1 MNNLKNIETAIILAG
16 GKGTRLKKI
25 VSDVPKPMAPINNR
39 PFLEYLMD
47 YWINQGISK
56 FILSVGYLNE
66 VITNHFGNSYGSAQ
80 IEYVFESSPLGTGGG
95 LLLASKDL
103 NESFLLLNGDTFFEV
118 KLSDFYS
125 FHKKHN
131 SEWTM
136 SLFRSFD
143 IERYMSTYPQDKNMV
158 YGHYL
163 LAMCYYENIED
174 EKKDLAPL
182 IQAKKKFK
190 FILKEYPETDFA
202 LDASFKIDLI
212 NDIMASKEMYIGRH
226 YIKKEKWIAAIN
238 RFKTVTEDYQTTI
251 YVEEAIHRLVEIY
264 YRIGLIDESKKYANL
279 LGYNYLSSDW
289 YTKSYK
295 IFDQD
300 IKTPKIKIEKN
311 SLLKKFKKL
320 F

>member
-1 MNNLKNIETAIILAG
+1 MNILYKFLILFSLISVISCSKEKKEISKITELDQELEMIVTYEAAMVGLEKGDYYFSSKKFLESELLFPQSEWAPKSALMSAYSNYMNN
-16 GKGTRLKKI
+16 
-25 VSDVPKPMAPINNR
+25 
-39 PFLEYLMD
+39 
-47 YWINQGISK
+47 
-56 FILSVGYLNE
+56 
-66 VITNHFGNSYGSAQ
+66 
-80 IEYVFESSPLGTGGG
+80 
-95 LLLASKDL
+95 
-103 NESFLLLNGDTFFEV
+103 
-118 KLSDFYS
+118 FYS
-125 FHKKHN
+125 
-131 SEWTM
+131 EAV
-136 SLFRSFD
+136 FD
-143 IERYMSTYPQDKNMV
+143 LTRYISTYPKDKNMI
-158 YGHYL
+158 YAHYL
-163 LAMCYYENIED
+163 MAMCYYENIED

-182 IQAKKKFK
+182 VKAKNKFE

-226 YIKKEKWIAAIN
+226 YIKREKWVAAIN

-289 YTKSYK
+289 YTKSYR

-300 IKTPKIKIEKN
+300 IKTPQIKIEKN

>member
-1 MNNLKNIETAIILAG
+1 MNILYKFLILFSLILVISCSKEKKEISKITELDQELEMIVTYRAAMVGLEKGDYYFASKKFLESELLFPQSAWAPKSALMSAYSNYMNN
-16 GKGTRLKKI
+16 
-25 VSDVPKPMAPINNR
+25 
-39 PFLEYLMD
+39 
-47 YWINQGISK
+47 
-56 FILSVGYLNE
+56 
-66 VITNHFGNSYGSAQ
+66 
-80 IEYVFESSPLGTGGG
+80 
-95 LLLASKDL
+95 
-103 NESFLLLNGDTFFEV
+103 
-118 KLSDFYS
+118 FYS
-125 FHKKHN
+125 
-131 SEWTM
+131 EAV
-136 SLFRSFD
+136 FD
-143 IERYMSTYPQDKNMV
+143 LTRYMSTYPKDKNMI
-158 YGHYL
+158 YAHYL
-163 LAMCYYENIED
+163 MAMCYYENIED

-182 IQAKKKFK
+182 IQARKKFE

-226 YIKKEKWIAAIN
+226 YIKKEKWVAAIN

>member
-1 MNNLKNIETAIILAG
+1 VGLEKRDYYFASKKFLESELLFPQSEWAPKSALMSAYSNYMNN
-16 GKGTRLKKI
+16 
-25 VSDVPKPMAPINNR
+25 
-39 PFLEYLMD
+39 
-47 YWINQGISK
+47 
-56 FILSVGYLNE
+56 
-66 VITNHFGNSYGSAQ
+66 
-80 IEYVFESSPLGTGGG
+80 
-95 LLLASKDL
+95 
-103 NESFLLLNGDTFFEV
+103 
-118 KLSDFYS
+118 FYS
-125 FHKKHN
+125 
-131 SEWTM
+131 EAV
-136 SLFRSFD
+136 FD
-143 IERYMSTYPQDKNMV
+143 LTRYMSTYPKDKNMI
-158 YGHYL
+158 YAHYL
-163 LAMCYYENIED
+163 MAMCYYENIED

-182 IQAKKKFK
+182 VKAKNKFE

-226 YIKKEKWIAAIN
+226 YIKREKWVAAIN

-300 IKTPKIKIEKN
+300 IKTPQIKIEKN

>member
-1 MNNLKNIETAIILAG
+1 MNILYKFLILFSLISVISCSKEKKEISKITELDQELEMIVTYEAAMVGLEKGDYYFSSKKFLESELLFPQSEWAPKSALMSAYSNYMNN
-16 GKGTRLKKI
+16 
-25 VSDVPKPMAPINNR
+25 
-39 PFLEYLMD
+39 
-47 YWINQGISK
+47 
-56 FILSVGYLNE
+56 
-66 VITNHFGNSYGSAQ
+66 
-80 IEYVFESSPLGTGGG
+80 
-95 LLLASKDL
+95 
-103 NESFLLLNGDTFFEV
+103 
-118 KLSDFYS
+118 FYS
-125 FHKKHN
+125 
-131 SEWTM
+131 EAV
-136 SLFRSFD
+136 FD
-143 IERYMSTYPQDKNMV
+143 LTRYMSTYPKDKNMI
-158 YGHYL
+158 YAHYL
-163 LAMCYYENIED
+163 MAMCYYENIED

-182 IQAKKKFK
+182 VKAKNKFE

-226 YIKKEKWIAAIN
+226 YIKREKWVAAIN

-289 YTKSYK
+289 YTKSYR

-300 IKTPKIKIEKN
+300 IKTPQIKIEKN

>member
-1 MNNLKNIETAIILAG
+1 MKILYKLLILLSLILVSNCAKEKNEISKITELDQELEMIITYEAAMESLE
-16 GKGTRLKKI
+16 KKDYYFA
-25 VSDVPKPMAPINNR
+25 SKK
-39 PFLEYLMD
+39 FLESELLFPQSKWAPKSALMSA
-47 YWINQGISK
+47 YSN
-56 FILSVGYLNE
+56 YLNNYYSE
-66 VITNHFGNSYGSAQ
+66 A
-80 IEYVFESSPLGTGGG
+80 VF
-95 LLLASKDL
+95 DL
-103 NESFLLLNGDTFFEV
+103 
-118 KLSDFYS
+118 
-125 FHKKHN
+125 
-131 SEWTM
+131 
-136 SLFRSFD
+136 
-143 IERYMSTYPQDKNMV
+143 ERYMTIYPKDKNMV
-158 YGHYL
+158 YAHYL

-182 IQAKKKFK
+182 TKAKKKFE
-190 FILKEYPETDFA
+190 FILKEYPESDFA

-238 RFKTVTEDYQTTI
+238 RFKTVIEDYQTTI

-289 YTKSYK
+289 YSKSYK
-295 IFDQD
+295 IFDQK
-300 IKTPKIKIEKN
+300 IETPKIKIEKN

>member
-1 MNNLKNIETAIILAG
+1 MKILYKLLILISLILVNNCAKEKNEISKITELDQELEMIITYEAAMESLEKRDYYFAS
-16 GKGTRLKKI
+16 KK
-25 VSDVPKPMAPINNR
+25 
-39 PFLEYLMD
+39 FLESELLFPQSKWAPKSALMSA
-47 YWINQGISK
+47 YSN
-56 FILSVGYLNE
+56 YLNNYYSE
-66 VITNHFGNSYGSAQ
+66 A
-80 IEYVFESSPLGTGGG
+80 VF
-95 LLLASKDL
+95 DL
-103 NESFLLLNGDTFFEV
+103 
-118 KLSDFYS
+118 
-125 FHKKHN
+125 
-131 SEWTM
+131 
-136 SLFRSFD
+136 
-143 IERYMSTYPQDKNMV
+143 ERYMTTYPKDKNMV
-158 YGHYL
+158 YAHYL

-182 IQAKKKFK
+182 TKAKKKFE
-190 FILKEYPETDFA
+190 FILKEYPESDFA

-238 RFKTVTEDYQTTI
+238 RFKIVIEDYQTTI

-289 YTKSYK
+289 YSKSYK
-295 IFDQD
+295 IFDQK
-300 IKTPKIKIEKN
+300 IETPKIKIEKN

>member
-1 MNNLKNIETAIILAG
+1 MKILYKLLILFSLILVSNCAKEKNEISKITELDQELEMIITYEAAMESLE
-16 GKGTRLKKI
+16 KKDYYFA
-25 VSDVPKPMAPINNR
+25 SKK
-39 PFLEYLMD
+39 FLESELLFPQSKWAPKSALMSA
-47 YWINQGISK
+47 YSN
-56 FILSVGYLNE
+56 YLNNYYSE
-66 VITNHFGNSYGSAQ
+66 A
-80 IEYVFESSPLGTGGG
+80 VF
-95 LLLASKDL
+95 DL
-103 NESFLLLNGDTFFEV
+103 
-118 KLSDFYS
+118 
-125 FHKKHN
+125 
-131 SEWTM
+131 
-136 SLFRSFD
+136 
-143 IERYMSTYPQDKNMV
+143 ERYMTIYPKDKNMV
-158 YGHYL
+158 YAHYL

-182 IQAKKKFK
+182 TKAKNKFE
-190 FILKEYPETDFA
+190 FILKEYPESDFA

-238 RFKTVTEDYQTTI
+238 RFKTVIEDYQTTI

-289 YTKSYK
+289 YSKSYK
-295 IFDQD
+295 IFDQK
-300 IKTPKIKIEKN
+300 IETPKIKIEKN

>member
-1 MNNLKNIETAIILAG
+1 MKILYKLLILFSLILVSSCGKEKKEISKITELDQELEMIITYETAMASLEKRDYYFASKKFLESELLFPQSLWAPKSALMSAYSNYMNN
-16 GKGTRLKKI
+16 
-25 VSDVPKPMAPINNR
+25 
-39 PFLEYLMD
+39 
-47 YWINQGISK
+47 
-56 FILSVGYLNE
+56 
-66 VITNHFGNSYGSAQ
+66 
-80 IEYVFESSPLGTGGG
+80 
-95 LLLASKDL
+95 
-103 NESFLLLNGDTFFEV
+103 
-118 KLSDFYS
+118 FYS
-125 FHKKHN
+125 
-131 SEWTM
+131 EAV
-136 SLFRSFD
+136 FD
-143 IERYMSTYPQDKNMV
+143 LERYMSTYPKDKNMV
-158 YGHYL
+158 YAHYL
-163 LAMCYYENIED
+163 MAMCYYENIED

-182 IQAKKKFK
+182 IQARKKFE
-190 FILKEYPETDFA
+190 FILKEYSETDFA

-264 YRIGLIDESKKYANL
+264 YRIGLIEESKKYANL
-279 LGYNYLSSDW
+279 LGYNYQSSDW
-289 YTKSYK
+289 YKKSYK

>member
-1 MNNLKNIETAIILAG
+1 MNILYKLLILFSLILVISCAKEKKEISKITELDQELEMIITYEAAMMRLEKGDYYFASKKFLESELLFPQSEWAPKSALMSAYSNYMNN
-16 GKGTRLKKI
+16 
-25 VSDVPKPMAPINNR
+25 
-39 PFLEYLMD
+39 
-47 YWINQGISK
+47 
-56 FILSVGYLNE
+56 
-66 VITNHFGNSYGSAQ
+66 
-80 IEYVFESSPLGTGGG
+80 
-95 LLLASKDL
+95 
-103 NESFLLLNGDTFFEV
+103 
-118 KLSDFYS
+118 FYS
-125 FHKKHN
+125 
-131 SEWTM
+131 EAV
-136 SLFRSFD
+136 FD
-143 IERYMSTYPQDKNMV
+143 LTRYMSTYPKDKNMI
-158 YGHYL
+158 YAHYL
-163 LAMCYYENIED
+163 MAMCYYENIED

-182 IQAKKKFK
+182 VKAKNKFE

-226 YIKKEKWIAAIN
+226 YIKKEKWVAAIN

>member
-1 MNNLKNIETAIILAG
+1 MKNLYKLLILFFLILFSSCGKEKKEISKIIELDQELEMIVTYEDAMKSLEKRDYFFASKKFLESELLFPQSKWAPKSALMSAYSNYMNN
-16 GKGTRLKKI
+16 
-25 VSDVPKPMAPINNR
+25 
-39 PFLEYLMD
+39 
-47 YWINQGISK
+47 
-56 FILSVGYLNE
+56 
-66 VITNHFGNSYGSAQ
+66 
-80 IEYVFESSPLGTGGG
+80 
-95 LLLASKDL
+95 
-103 NESFLLLNGDTFFEV
+103 
-118 KLSDFYS
+118 FYS
-125 FHKKHN
+125 EAIFN
-131 SEWTM
+131 
-136 SLFRSFD
+136 L
-143 IERYMSTYPQDKNMV
+143 ERYMSTYPKDKNMI
-158 YGHYL
+158 YAHYL
-163 LAMCYYENIED
+163 WAMCYYENIEN

-182 IQAKKKFK
+182 IKAREKFE
-190 FILKEYPETDFA
+190 FILKEYPESDFA

-238 RFKTVTEDYQTTI
+238 RFKTVIEDYQTTI

-295 IFDQD
+295 IFDQK
-300 IKTPKIKIEKN
+300 IETPKIKIEKN

>member
-1 MNNLKNIETAIILAG
+1 MNILYKLLILFSLILVISCAKEKKEISKITELDQELEMIITYEAAMMRLEKGDYYFASKKFLESELLFPQSEWAPKSALMSAYSNYMNN
-16 GKGTRLKKI
+16 
-25 VSDVPKPMAPINNR
+25 
-39 PFLEYLMD
+39 
-47 YWINQGISK
+47 
-56 FILSVGYLNE
+56 
-66 VITNHFGNSYGSAQ
+66 
-80 IEYVFESSPLGTGGG
+80 
-95 LLLASKDL
+95 
-103 NESFLLLNGDTFFEV
+103 
-118 KLSDFYS
+118 FYS
-125 FHKKHN
+125 
-131 SEWTM
+131 EAV
-136 SLFRSFD
+136 FD
-143 IERYMSTYPQDKNMV
+143 LTRYMSTYPKDKNMI
-158 YGHYL
+158 YAHYL
-163 LAMCYYENIED
+163 MAMCYYENIED

-182 IQAKKKFK
+182 VKAKNKFE

-226 YIKKEKWIAAIN
+226 YIKKEKWVAAIN

-279 LGYNYLSSDW
+279 LGYNYLSSGW

-295 IFDQD
+295 IFDED
-300 IKTPKIKIEKN
+300 IRTPKIKIEKN

>member
-1 MNNLKNIETAIILAG
+1 MKILYKLLILFSLILVSNCAKEKNEISKITELDQELEMIITYEAAMESLE
-16 GKGTRLKKI
+16 KKDYYFA
-25 VSDVPKPMAPINNR
+25 SKK
-39 PFLEYLMD
+39 FLESELLFPQSKWAPKSALMSA
-47 YWINQGISK
+47 YSN
-56 FILSVGYLNE
+56 YLNNYYSE
-66 VITNHFGNSYGSAQ
+66 A
-80 IEYVFESSPLGTGGG
+80 VF
-95 LLLASKDL
+95 DL
-103 NESFLLLNGDTFFEV
+103 
-118 KLSDFYS
+118 
-125 FHKKHN
+125 
-131 SEWTM
+131 
-136 SLFRSFD
+136 
-143 IERYMSTYPQDKNMV
+143 ERYMTIYPKDKNMV
-158 YGHYL
+158 YAHYL

-182 IQAKKKFK
+182 TKAKKKFE
-190 FILKEYPETDFA
+190 FILKEYPESDFA

-238 RFKTVTEDYQTTI
+238 RFKIVIEDYQTTI

-289 YTKSYK
+289 YSKSYK
-295 IFDQD
+295 IFDQK
-300 IKTPKIKIEKN
+300 IETPKIKIEKN

>member
-1 MNNLKNIETAIILAG
+1 MNILYKFLILFSLILVISCSKEKKEISKITELDQELEMIVTYEAAMVGLEKRDYYFASKKFLESELLFPQSEWAPKSALMSAYSNYMNN
-16 GKGTRLKKI
+16 
-25 VSDVPKPMAPINNR
+25 
-39 PFLEYLMD
+39 
-47 YWINQGISK
+47 
-56 FILSVGYLNE
+56 
-66 VITNHFGNSYGSAQ
+66 
-80 IEYVFESSPLGTGGG
+80 
-95 LLLASKDL
+95 
-103 NESFLLLNGDTFFEV
+103 
-118 KLSDFYS
+118 FYS
-125 FHKKHN
+125 
-131 SEWTM
+131 EAV
-136 SLFRSFD
+136 FD
-143 IERYMSTYPQDKNMV
+143 LTRYMSTYPKDKNMI
-158 YGHYL
+158 YAHYL
-163 LAMCYYENIED
+163 MAMCYYENIED

-182 IQAKKKFK
+182 VKAKNKFE

-226 YIKKEKWIAAIN
+226 YIKREKWVAAIN

>member
-1 MNNLKNIETAIILAG
+1 MKILYKLLILFSLILVSSCAKEKKEISKITELDQELEMIITYKSAMVSLEKRDYYFASKKFLESELLFPQSVWASKSALMSAYSNYMNN
-16 GKGTRLKKI
+16 
-25 VSDVPKPMAPINNR
+25 
-39 PFLEYLMD
+39 
-47 YWINQGISK
+47 
-56 FILSVGYLNE
+56 
-66 VITNHFGNSYGSAQ
+66 
-80 IEYVFESSPLGTGGG
+80 
-95 LLLASKDL
+95 
-103 NESFLLLNGDTFFEV
+103 
-118 KLSDFYS
+118 FYS
-125 FHKKHN
+125 EAVFH
-131 SEWTM
+131 
-136 SLFRSFD
+136 L
-143 IERYMSTYPQDKNMV
+143 ERYMSTYPKDKNMI
-158 YGHYL
+158 YAHYL
-163 LAMCYYENIED
+163 MAMCYYENIED

-182 IQAKKKFK
+182 IQARKKFE

-226 YIKKEKWIAAIN
+226 YIKREKWVAAIN

-289 YTKSYK
+289 YKKSYK

-300 IKTPKIKIEKN
+300 IRKPKIKIEKN

>member
-1 MNNLKNIETAIILAG
+1 MKILYKLLILISLILVNNCAKEKNEISKITELDQELEMIITYEAAMESLEKRDYYFAS
-16 GKGTRLKKI
+16 KK
-25 VSDVPKPMAPINNR
+25 
-39 PFLEYLMD
+39 FLESELLFPQSKWAPKSALMSA
-47 YWINQGISK
+47 YSN
-56 FILSVGYLNE
+56 YLNNYYSE
-66 VITNHFGNSYGSAQ
+66 A
-80 IEYVFESSPLGTGGG
+80 VF
-95 LLLASKDL
+95 DL
-103 NESFLLLNGDTFFEV
+103 
-118 KLSDFYS
+118 
-125 FHKKHN
+125 
-131 SEWTM
+131 
-136 SLFRSFD
+136 
-143 IERYMSTYPQDKNMV
+143 ERYMTTYPKDKNMV
-158 YGHYL
+158 YAHYL

-182 IQAKKKFK
+182 TKAKKKFE
-190 FILKEYPETDFA
+190 FILKEYPESDFA

-238 RFKTVTEDYQTTI
+238 RFKTVIEDYQTTI

-289 YTKSYK
+289 YSKSYK
-295 IFDQD
+295 IFDQK
-300 IKTPKIKIEKN
+300 IETPKIKIEKN

>member
-1 MNNLKNIETAIILAG
+1 MKILYKLLILFFLILITSCAKEKKEISKITELDQELEMIITYEAAMVSLEKGDYFFASKKFLESELLFPHSRWAPKSALMSAYSNYMNN
-16 GKGTRLKKI
+16 
-25 VSDVPKPMAPINNR
+25 
-39 PFLEYLMD
+39 
-47 YWINQGISK
+47 
-56 FILSVGYLNE
+56 
-66 VITNHFGNSYGSAQ
+66 
-80 IEYVFESSPLGTGGG
+80 
-95 LLLASKDL
+95 
-103 NESFLLLNGDTFFEV
+103 
-118 KLSDFYS
+118 FYS
-125 FHKKHN
+125 EAVFH
-131 SEWTM
+131 
-136 SLFRSFD
+136 L
-143 IERYMSTYPQDKNMV
+143 ERYMSTYPKDKDMI
-158 YGHYL
+158 YAHYL
-163 LAMCYYENIED
+163 MAMCYYENIED

-182 IQAKKKFK
+182 IQARKKFE

-226 YIKKEKWIAAIN
+226 YIKREKWVAAIN

-279 LGYNYLSSDW
+279 LGYNYLSSGW

-295 IFDQD
+295 IFDED
-300 IKTPKIKIEKN
+300 IRTPKIKIEKN

>member
-1 MNNLKNIETAIILAG
+1 MNILYKFLILFSLILVISCAKEKKEISKITELDQELEMIVTYEAAMVSLEKRDYYFASKKFLESELLFPQSEWAPKSALMSAYSNYMNN
-16 GKGTRLKKI
+16 
-25 VSDVPKPMAPINNR
+25 
-39 PFLEYLMD
+39 
-47 YWINQGISK
+47 
-56 FILSVGYLNE
+56 
-66 VITNHFGNSYGSAQ
+66 
-80 IEYVFESSPLGTGGG
+80 
-95 LLLASKDL
+95 
-103 NESFLLLNGDTFFEV
+103 
-118 KLSDFYS
+118 FYS
-125 FHKKHN
+125 
-131 SEWTM
+131 EAV
-136 SLFRSFD
+136 FD
-143 IERYMSTYPQDKNMV
+143 LTRYISTYPKDKNMI
-158 YGHYL
+158 YAHYL
-163 LAMCYYENIED
+163 MAMCYYENIED

-182 IQAKKKFK
+182 VKAKNKFE

-226 YIKKEKWIAAIN
+226 YIKKEKWVAAIN

-251 YVEEAIHRLVEIY
+251 YIEEAIHRLVEIY

-279 LGYNYLSSDW
+279 LGYNYLSSEW

>member
-1 MNNLKNIETAIILAG
+1 MNILYKLLILFSLILVISCAKEKKEISKITELDQELEMIITYEAAMMRLEKGDYYFASKKFLESELLFPQSEWAPKSALMSAYSNYMNN
-16 GKGTRLKKI
+16 
-25 VSDVPKPMAPINNR
+25 
-39 PFLEYLMD
+39 
-47 YWINQGISK
+47 
-56 FILSVGYLNE
+56 
-66 VITNHFGNSYGSAQ
+66 
-80 IEYVFESSPLGTGGG
+80 
-95 LLLASKDL
+95 
-103 NESFLLLNGDTFFEV
+103 
-118 KLSDFYS
+118 FYS
-125 FHKKHN
+125 
-131 SEWTM
+131 EAV
-136 SLFRSFD
+136 FD
-143 IERYMSTYPQDKNMV
+143 LTRYMSTYPKDKNMI
-158 YGHYL
+158 YAHYL
-163 LAMCYYENIED
+163 MAMCYYENIED

-182 IQAKKKFK
+182 VKAKNKFE

-226 YIKKEKWIAAIN
+226 YIKKEKWVAAIN

-300 IKTPKIKIEKN
+300 IKTPQIKIEKN

>member
-1 MNNLKNIETAIILAG
+1 MNILYKFLILFSLILVLSCSKEKKEISKITELDQELEMIVTYEAAMVGLEKRDYYFASKKFLESELLFPQSEWAPKSALMSAYSNYMNN
-16 GKGTRLKKI
+16 
-25 VSDVPKPMAPINNR
+25 
-39 PFLEYLMD
+39 
-47 YWINQGISK
+47 
-56 FILSVGYLNE
+56 
-66 VITNHFGNSYGSAQ
+66 
-80 IEYVFESSPLGTGGG
+80 
-95 LLLASKDL
+95 
-103 NESFLLLNGDTFFEV
+103 
-118 KLSDFYS
+118 FYS
-125 FHKKHN
+125 
-131 SEWTM
+131 EAV
-136 SLFRSFD
+136 FD
-143 IERYMSTYPQDKNMV
+143 LTRYISTYPKDKNMI
-158 YGHYL
+158 YAHYL
-163 LAMCYYENIED
+163 MAMCYYENIED

-182 IQAKKKFK
+182 VKAKNKFE

-226 YIKKEKWIAAIN
+226 YIKKEKWVAAIN

-264 YRIGLIDESKKYANL
+264 YRIGLIEESKKYANL

-289 YTKSYK
+289 YKKSYK

-300 IKTPKIKIEKN
+300 IRKPKIKIEKN

>member
-1 MNNLKNIETAIILAG
+1 MKILYKLLILFSLILVSNCAKEKNEISKITELDQELEMIITYEAAME
-16 GKGTRLKKI
+16 RLEKKDYYFA
-25 VSDVPKPMAPINNR
+25 SKK
-39 PFLEYLMD
+39 FLESELLFPQSKWAPKSALMSA
-47 YWINQGISK
+47 YSN
-56 FILSVGYLNE
+56 YLNNYYSE
-66 VITNHFGNSYGSAQ
+66 A
-80 IEYVFESSPLGTGGG
+80 VF
-95 LLLASKDL
+95 DL
-103 NESFLLLNGDTFFEV
+103 
-118 KLSDFYS
+118 
-125 FHKKHN
+125 
-131 SEWTM
+131 
-136 SLFRSFD
+136 
-143 IERYMSTYPQDKNMV
+143 ERYMTIYPKDKNMV
-158 YGHYL
+158 YAHYL

-182 IQAKKKFK
+182 TKAKKKFE
-190 FILKEYPETDFA
+190 FILKEYPESDFA

-238 RFKTVTEDYQTTI
+238 RFKTVIEDYQTTI

-289 YTKSYK
+289 YSKSYK
-295 IFDQD
+295 IFDQK
-300 IKTPKIKIEKN
+300 IETPKIKIEKN